1 MRLTEL
7 HPRLVHHTEIGWQE
21 VDSFDEADGVIFDCP
36 ACAGD
41 HPILVW
47 SSKAPPGLAADM
59 DGKRWTMTG
68 TGLHDLT
75 LSPSVLL
82 LSGCRWHGVVT
93 SGEVTTV

>member
-7 HPRLVHHTEIGWQE
+7 DPHFVHHTDVGWQQ
-21 VDSFDEADGVIFDCP
+21 VDAYDDADGILFDCP
-36 ACAGD
+36 GCRE

-75 LSPSVLL
+75 LVPSVLL

-93 SGEVTTV
+93 NGEVTTV